1 MSRFDLPDNF
11 IDNLEALIRRTRAKL
26 KKVQTEASSSTS

>member
-11 IDNLEALIRRTRAKL
+11 IDNPKALIRRTSAKL
-26 KKVQTEASSSTS
+26 KKVQIDASSSTS